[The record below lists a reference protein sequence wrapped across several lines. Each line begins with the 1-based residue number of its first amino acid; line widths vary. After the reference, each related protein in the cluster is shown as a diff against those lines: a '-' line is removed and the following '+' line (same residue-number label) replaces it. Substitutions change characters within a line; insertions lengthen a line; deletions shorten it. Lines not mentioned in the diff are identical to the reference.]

1 MGFIRLHRLLLDI
14 GRVETIEWH
23 DVSEEMSDKE
33 SEQKLYSVVFHMKSG
48 KKFTRRIFETQL
60 QQCKDTL
67 RNYLLKED

>member
-14 GRVETIEWH
+14 KRVETIEWH

-48 KKFTRRIFETQL
+48 KKFTRRVYEIQL